1 MKNRAQTVPAA
12 PKISS
17 SPKKSKRS
25 WRKPRKT
32 HNIILLTLL
41 ASVPPSIRNFH
52 PSCLN
57 RRGNL
62 QVVNKSRPTSCSPL
76 ARPMRRPSNEQVRTL
91 RIKIN
96 SSSSRPL
103 IRLPHI
109 PLSSLAQTACKTR
122 RGAYSLKTL
131 GAKWGCTLNL
141 AITNRMAALTEEQMN
156 KKHLGS
162 LQLKIM
168 RT

>member
-1 MKNRAQTVPAA
+1 MKNRAQIVPAA

-25 WRKPRKT
+25 WKRPRKT

-57 RRGNL
+57 RRGNP
-62 QVVNKSRPTSCSPL
+62 QVVSKSHQTSCSPL
-76 ARPMRRPSNEQVRTL
+76 ARPMRRPSNGQVKTL

-96 SSSSRPL
+96 SSSSHPL

-122 RGAYSLKTL
+122 RGAYFLKTL
-131 GAKWGCTLNL
+131 VAKWEGTLNL
-141 AITNRMAALTEEQMN
+141 AITNRMAALTEELMN

>member
-1 MKNRAQTVPAA
+1 MKNRARIVPAA

-25 WRKPRKT
+25 WKRPRKT
-32 HNIILLTLL
+32 HNIAHLTLL

-52 PSCLN
+52 PSCPN
-57 RRGNL
+57 RRGNP
-62 QVVNKSRPTSCSPL
+62 QVASKSHPTLCLPS
-76 ARPMRRPSNEQVRTL
+76 ARPMRKLSNEQVRTL

-96 SSSSRPL
+96 SSNSRPL
-103 IRLPHI
+103 IRLPHTH
-109 PLSSLAQTACKTR
+109 LSSLAQTACKTR

-131 GAKWGCTLNL
+131 GAKWECTLNL
-141 AITNRMAALTEEQMN
+141 AITNRMAALTEERMN
-156 KKHLGS
+156 KKHLDS
-162 LQLKIM
+162 LQLKIL